1 MRIAEGETG
10 QGVCRKKSN
19 VRPIEIIIY
28 VGKRG
33 KLEELLFP
41 AHIEFSCRQWSIYM
55 WISLGQTLS
64 SLLSSALRVVLW
76 FSPLIFHD
84 FPPFSV
90 FALPVR
96 TWLSE
101 AQLLRGPELLIN
113 VKRQRRLRSQSS
125 DATVPDSPVQVDKFP
140 APGILSCHSWVD
152 VLCAK

>member
-1 MRIAEGETG
+1 MDEDRRGETG
-10 QGVCRKKSN
+10 QGVCGKKSN

-33 KLEELLFP
+33 KLKKLLFP
-41 AHIEFSCRQWSIYM
+41 SHIEFSCRQWSIYM
-55 WISLGQTLS
+55 WTFLGQTLS
-64 SLLSSALRVVLW
+64 SLFPSALRVVLW

-84 FPPFSV
+84 FPPFQS
-90 FALPVR
+90 LPVR

-113 VKRQRRLRSQSS
+113 VKRQRRLPSQSS
-125 DATVPDSPVQVDKFP
+125 DATVPGSPQVDSFP
-140 APGILSCHSWVD
+140 APGILPCHSWVD